1 MKESYRVLGEPLR
14 HEIDKISGSRFIAD
28 VVPVTSVEEAL
39 SALDQVRSK
48 YHDARHHCWAY
59 RIGGDGETWR
69 SSDDGEPS
77 GSAGVPILKQLEGH
91 DVTNLIAVVTR
102 YFGGTKLGVG
112 GLVRA
117 YGGATAEA
125 LELAKI
131 REVIVTERVVV
142 THDYELSSPVQGV
155 LARAGLTPVEA
166 DYGASVRLVLE
177 LPIAQAEA
185 VLRDLEEATAARAR
199 VERSGPE

>member
-1 MKESYRVLGEPLR
+1 MLESYRVLAEPIT

-28 VVPVTSVEEAL
+28 AAPAKSEEEARAFL
-39 SALDQVRSK
+39 EVVRSK

-59 RIGGDGETWR
+59 RVGPRGEAWR

-91 DVTNLIAVVTR
+91 DVTDLVVVVTR

-117 YGGATAEA
+117 YGSTAKEA
-125 LELAKI
+125 LEEAKI
-131 REVIVTERVVV
+131 REVVVIERVVV
-142 THDYELSSPVQGV
+142 THSYELSSPVQGV
-155 LARAGLTPVEA
+155 LARAGLQATESE
-166 DYGASVRLVLE
+166 YGELVRLVLE
-177 LPIAQAEA
+177 IPVAKADGVI
-185 VLRDLEEATAARAR
+185 RDLEEATAARATI
-199 VERSGPE
+199 ERAGA